1 MKLISIDPAWAKP
14 MAYALFENEVLEE
27 CGKTEGI
34 GGLIIRISP
43 DVIVTERPYLGG
55 DVKKYASR
63 GRIETFEKLCYAVGV
78 VGAFAGYVGAEFQ
91 LVRPVD
97 WKSSIGLTKRNPP
110 AVHDAIRAELMQYSE
125 NEDVQDAIMIGQYYL
140 KNIAVKEEAWNR

>member
-27 CGKTEGI
+27 CGKTEVI
-34 GGLIIRISP
+34 GGLIIRAGP

-55 DVKKYASR
+55 NAKKYSQRGVSR
-63 GRIETFEKLCYAVGV
+63 TFETLCYAVGIV
-78 VGAFAGYVGAEFQ
+78 AAFAGYVGAEFH

-110 AVHDAIRAELMQYSE
+110 AIHESIRAELMQYSD

-140 KNIAVKEEAWNR
+140 KNFAVKEGAWNR